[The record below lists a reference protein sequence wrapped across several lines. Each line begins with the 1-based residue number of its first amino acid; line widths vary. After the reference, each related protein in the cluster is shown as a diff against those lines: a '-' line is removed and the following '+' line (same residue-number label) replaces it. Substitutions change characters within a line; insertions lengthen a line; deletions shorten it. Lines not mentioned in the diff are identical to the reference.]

1 MKAYKLVRSIGYTR
15 NILNHFS
22 FTLYDLETERII
34 RIQKPSADE
43 YVQLC
48 GRRVMEWMPWE
59 NDDDGI
65 DIIVPMEKWDIDT
78 FK

>member
-1 MKAYKLVRSIGYTR
+1 MKVYKLVRSIGYTR

-22 FTLYDLETERII
+22 FTLYDIETERMIEI
-34 RIQKPSADE
+34 HNPNADE

-48 GRRVMEWMPWE
+48 GRDVMEWMPWE
-59 NDDDGI
+59 NEDGI

-78 FK
+78 FNK

>member
-1 MKAYKLVRSIGYTR
+1 MKVYKLVRSIGYTR

-34 RIQKPSADE
+34 RIQKPNADE

-48 GRRVMEWMPWE
+48 GRRVMEWMP
-59 NDDDGI
+59 
-65 DIIVPMEKWDIDT
+65 
-78 FK
+78 

>member
-1 MKAYKLVRSIGYTR
+1 MKVYKLVRSIGYTR

-22 FTLYDLETERII
+22 FTLYDLETERIV

-48 GRRVMEWMPWE
+48 GRRVMEWMP
-59 NDDDGI
+59 
-65 DIIVPMEKWDIDT
+65 
-78 FK
+78 